1 MVRRPSRSP
10 KSGSKIGTSKG
21 GTAIR
26 VAKDGK
32 VDAPCPQ
39 CATVYRV
46 LAENLDQVIKCQECG
61 KVFPARHTAGRKA
74 HAPDYTKAYLAFGGI
89 GLLMVVMFVVMSS
102 GGDKGKDAKAQT
114 QANAQ
119 AANQKKGDAYS
130 VGTHPRA
137 IQLQRWAEAF
147 GADNRLV
154 MKTGSD
160 LAAVG
165 KLLGTPD
172 RDPDAALKA
181 LATHA
186 LTQPL
191 REFAIASATL
201 AGNGDMTAENG
212 TGTIFLVPKAGD
224 ARWRKDTRGEL
235 EVTFRKDDGDSIL
248 VTGWKLKSEP
258 APQKG
263 GAGKP
268 SDKAAT
274 NDAPIAQG
282 DKPAAVEIT
291 DSGGTRKVVESEPR
305 AMGHW
310 EKATPEQQ
318 KFADQ
323 VVADILFSVSNEPG
337 AAAKANRATLSVRTA
352 DEVSAVVPR
361 ILNAMFELYADPIAN
376 NDKLSQLNKALYTIV
391 GWSVN
396 YQVQSTG
403 DDAKDKVAR
412 QSCVRQWFA
421 WYHSNKANLLK
432 NVETQENLEEPA
444 GEPGNEPRK

>member
-39 CATVYRV
+39 CGTVYRV

-74 HAPDYTKAYLAFGGI
+74 HAPDYTKAYLAFGGL
-89 GLLMVVMFVVMSS
+89 GLLLVVLFAVMSSS
-102 GGDKGKDAKAQT
+102 GGDKAKDAKAQT
-114 QANAQ
+114 QANAAAQ
-119 AANQKKGDAYS
+119 ANQKKNDAWS

-137 IQLQRWAEAF
+137 QQLQRWAEAF
-147 GADNRLV
+147 ASDNRLV
-154 MKTGSD
+154 MKSNTD

-165 KLLGTPD
+165 KLLGAPD
-172 RDPDAALKA
+172 RDQDAALRA

-201 AGNGDMTAENG
+201 AGNDDMTAETGRG
-212 TGTIFLVPKAGD
+212 TVFLVPKAND

-235 EVTFRKDDGDSIL
+235 EVTFRKDDGDTIL
-248 VTGWKLKSEP
+248 VTGWTLKSEP
-258 APQKG
+258 APAKG
-263 GAGKP
+263 GGR
-268 SDKAAT
+268 AAT
-274 NDAPIAQG
+274 DKPASTDAPIAPG

-291 DSGGTRKVVESEPR
+291 DSGGTRKVAEAEPR

-310 EKATPEQQ
+310 EKATPELQ
-318 KFADQ
+318 KLADQ
-323 VVADILFSVSNEPG
+323 VVADILFSLSNETG
-337 AAAKANRATLSVRTA
+337 AAGKFTRATLSVRTA
-352 DEVSAVVPR
+352 DEVSATVPR

-376 NDKLSQLNKALYTIV
+376 NDKLSQLNKALYSIV

-396 YQVQSTG
+396 YQVQGTG
-403 DDAKDKVAR
+403 DDAKDKAAR

-421 WYHSNKANLLK
+421 WYHSNKGNLLK
-432 NVETQENLEEPA
+432 NRDEQENLEEPA
-444 GEPGNEPRK
+444 GEPRK

>member
-1 MVRRPSRSP
+1 MAPRPSRSP

-39 CATVYRV
+39 CGTVYRV

-74 HAPDYTKAYLAFGGI
+74 HAPDYTKAYLAFGGL
-89 GLLMVVMFVVMSS
+89 GLLLVVLFMVMSSS
-102 GGDKGKDAKAQT
+102 GGDKAKDAKAQT
-114 QANAQ
+114 QANAAAQ
-119 AANQKKGDAYS
+119 ANQKKGDAWS

-137 IQLQRWAEAF
+137 MQLQRWAEAF
-147 GADNRLV
+147 ASDNRLV
-154 MKTGSD
+154 MKSNTD
-160 LAAVG
+160 LVAIG
-165 KLLGTPD
+165 KLLGAPD
-172 RDPDAALKA
+172 RDADAALKA

-191 REFAIASATL
+191 RDFAIASATL
-201 AGNGDMTAENG
+201 AGNDDMTAETGRG
-212 TGTIFLVPKAGD
+212 TVFLVPKPDD

-235 EVTFRKDDGDSIL
+235 EVTFRKDDGDTIL
-248 VTGWKLKSEP
+248 VTGWTLKSEP
-258 APQKG
+258 APAKG
-263 GAGKP
+263 GGRAPAAKP
-268 SDKAAT
+268 AT
-274 NDAPIAQG
+274 TDAPIAQG

-291 DSGGTRKVVESEPR
+291 DSGGTRKVAEAEPR

-310 EKATPEQQ
+310 EKATPELQ
-318 KFADQ
+318 KLADQ
-323 VVADILFSVSNEPG
+323 VVADILFSLSNETG
-337 AAAKANRATLSVRTA
+337 AAGKFTRATLSVRTA
-352 DEVSAVVPR
+352 DEVSATVPR
-361 ILNAMFELYADPIAN
+361 ILNAMFEFYADPIAN
-376 NDKLSQLNKALYTIV
+376 NDKLSQLNKALVAIV

-403 DDAKDKVAR
+403 DDAKDKAAR

-421 WYHSNKANLLK
+421 WYHSNKGNLLK
-432 NVETQENLEEPA
+432 NKEEQENLEEPA
-444 GEPGNEPRK
+444 GEPRK

>member
-74 HAPDYTKAYLAFGGI
+74 HAPDYTKAYLAFGGL
-89 GLLMVVMFVVMSS
+89 GLLLVVLFMVMSSS
-102 GGDKGKDAKAQT
+102 GGDKAKEAKAQT
-114 QANAQ
+114 QANAAAQ
-119 AANQKKGDAYS
+119 ANQKKNDAWS

-137 IQLQRWAEAF
+137 LQLQRWAESFAS
-147 GADNRLV
+147 DNRLV
-154 MKTGSD
+154 MKSNTD
-160 LAAVG
+160 LTAVG
-165 KLLGTPD
+165 KLLGAPD
-172 RDPDAALKA
+172 RDQDAALKA

-191 REFAIASATL
+191 RDFAVASATL
-201 AGNGDMTAENG
+201 TSNDDMTAETGRG
-212 TGTIFLVPKAGD
+212 TVFLVPKPND

-235 EVTFRKDDGDSIL
+235 EVTFRKDDGDTIL
-248 VTGWKLKSEP
+248 VTGWTLKSEP

-263 GAGKP
+263 GGRAPAAKP
-268 SDKAAT
+268 AAT
-274 NDAPIAQG
+274 DAPIAAG

-291 DSGGTRKVVESEPR
+291 DSGGTRKVTEAEPR

-310 EKATPEQQ
+310 EKATPELQ
-318 KFADQ
+318 KLADQ
-323 VVADILFSVSNEPG
+323 VVADILFSVSGEPG
-337 AAAKANRATLSVRTA
+337 AAGKANRATLSVRTA

-376 NDKLSQLNKALYTIV
+376 NDKLSQLNKALVAIV

-396 YQVQSTG
+396 YQVQGTG
-403 DDAKDKVAR
+403 DDAKDKAAR

-421 WYHSNKANLLK
+421 WYHSNKGNLLK
-432 NVETQENLEEPA
+432 NREEQESLDDPA
-444 GEPGNEPRK
+444 GEPRK

>member
-39 CATVYRV
+39 CGTVYRV

-74 HAPDYTKAYLAFGGI
+74 HAPDYTKAYLAFGGF
-89 GLLMVVMFVVMSS
+89 GLVLVVLFLVMSNS
-102 GGDKGKDAKAQT
+102 GGSKAKEAKAQT

-119 AANQKKGDAYS
+119 AQANQKKGDAYS

-137 IQLQRWAEAF
+137 VQLQRWAEAF
-147 GADNRLV
+147 ATDNRLV
-154 MKTGSD
+154 MKTNTD
-160 LAAVG
+160 LTAVG
-165 KLLGTPD
+165 KLLGAPD
-172 RDPDAALKA
+172 RDPDAALSA
-181 LATHA
+181 LATHT

-191 REFAIASATL
+191 RDFAVASATL
-201 AGNGDMTAENG
+201 AGNDDMTAETGRG
-212 TGTIFLVPKAGD
+212 TVFLVPKAND

-235 EVTFRKDDGDSIL
+235 EVTFRKDDGDTIL
-248 VTGWKLKSEP
+248 VTGWTLKSEP
-258 APQKG
+258 APAKG
-263 GAGKP
+263 GGRAASKP
-268 SDKAAT
+268 ST
-274 NDAPIAQG
+274 TDAPIAQG
-282 DKPAAVEIT
+282 DKPAEAEIS
-291 DSGGTRKVVESEPR
+291 DSGGTRKVAEAEPR

-310 EKATPEQQ
+310 EKATPELQ

-323 VVADILFSVSNEPG
+323 VVADILFSVSGEPG
-337 AAAKANRATLSVRTA
+337 AAGKANRATLSVRTA
-352 DEVSAVVPR
+352 DEASAVVPR

-376 NDKLSQLNKALYTIV
+376 NDKLSQLNKSIYTIV

-396 YQVQSTG
+396 YQVQGTG
-403 DDAKDKVAR
+403 DDAKDKAAR

-432 NVETQENLEEPA
+432 NREEQENLDDPA
-444 GEPGNEPRK
+444 GEPRK

>member
-1 MVRRPSRSP
+1 VVRRPSRSP

-39 CATVYRV
+39 CGTVYRV

-74 HAPDYTKAYLAFGGI
+74 HAPDYTKAYLAFGGL
-89 GLLMVVMFVVMSS
+89 GLVLVALFLVMSNS
-102 GGDKGKDAKAQT
+102 GGSKAKQAKEQT

-119 AANQKKGDAYS
+119 AQANQKKGDAYS

-137 IQLQRWAEAF
+137 VQLQRWAEAF
-147 GADNRLV
+147 ATDNRLV
-154 MKTGSD
+154 MKTNTD
-160 LAAVG
+160 LTAVG
-165 KLLGTPD
+165 KLLGAPD

-191 REFAIASATL
+191 REFVVASATL
-201 AGNGDMTAENG
+201 AGNDDMTAENG
-212 TGTIFLVPKAGD
+212 RGTVFLVPKPDD

-248 VTGWKLKSEP
+248 VTGWTLKSAP
-258 APQKG
+258 APAKG
-263 GAGKP
+263 GGRPAGKP
-268 SDKAAT
+268 AT

-282 DKPAAVEIT
+282 DKPMEAEIT
-291 DSGGTRKVVESEPR
+291 DSGGTRKVAESEPR

-323 VVADILFSVSNEPG
+323 VVADILFSLSNETG
-337 AAAKANRATLSVRTA
+337 AAGKFTRATLSVRTA
-352 DEVSAVVPR
+352 DEASAVVPR
-361 ILNAMFELYADPIAN
+361 ILNGMFELYQDPIAN
-376 NDKLSQLNKALYTIV
+376 NDKLSQLNKALYQIL

-396 YQVQSTG
+396 YQVQGTG
-403 DDAKDKVAR
+403 DDAKDKAAR

-432 NVETQENLEEPA
+432 HRDEQESLEDPA
-444 GEPGNEPRK
+444 GETRK

>member
-39 CATVYRV
+39 CGTVYRV

-89 GLLMVVMFVVMSS
+89 GLVIVVLFAVMANS
-102 GGDKGKDAKAQT
+102 GGDKAKDAKAQT

-119 AANQKKGDAYS
+119 AQANQKKGDAYS

-137 IQLQRWAEAF
+137 MQLQRWAEAF
-147 GADNRLV
+147 ASDNRLV
-154 MKTGSD
+154 MKTNTD

-186 LTQPL
+186 MTQPL
-191 REFAIASATL
+191 RDFAIASATL
-201 AGNGDMTAENG
+201 AGNDDMTAENG
-212 TGTIFLVPKAGD
+212 RGTVFLVPKPDD

-235 EVTFRKDDGDSIL
+235 EVTFRKEDGDTIL
-248 VTGWKLKSEP
+248 VTGWTLKSEP
-258 APQKG
+258 APSKG
-263 GAGKP
+263 GGRTPAAKP
-268 SDKAAT
+268 AA

-291 DSGGTRKVVESEPR
+291 DSGGTRKVAESEPR

-310 EKATPEQQ
+310 EKATPELQ
-318 KFADQ
+318 KLADQ
-323 VVADILFSVSNEPG
+323 VVADILFSVSNETG
-337 AAAKANRATLSVRTA
+337 AAGKFTRATLSVRTA
-352 DEVSAVVPR
+352 DEASAVVPR

-376 NDKLSQLNKALYTIV
+376 NDKLSQLNKALYAIV

-396 YQVQSTG
+396 YQVQSSG
-403 DDAKDKVAR
+403 DDAKDKTAR

-432 NVETQENLEEPA
+432 NKEEQENLDEPA
-444 GEPGNEPRK
+444 GEPRK

>member
-1 MVRRPSRSP
+1 VAPRPSRSP

-32 VDAPCPQ
+32 VEAPCPQ
-39 CATVYRV
+39 CGTVYRV
-46 LAENLDQVIKCQECG
+46 LADNLDQVIKCQECG

-74 HAPDYTKAYLAFGGI
+74 HAPDYTKAYLAFGGL
-89 GLLMVVMFVVMSS
+89 GLLLVVMFVVMSNS
-102 GGDKGKDAKAQT
+102 GGDKAKDAKAQT

-119 AANQKKGDAYS
+119 AQANQKKGDAYS

-137 IQLQRWAEAF
+137 QQLQRWAEAF
-147 GADNRLV
+147 ANDNRLV
-154 MKTGSD
+154 MKTNTD
-160 LAAVG
+160 LTAIG
-165 KLLGTPD
+165 KLLGAPD

-191 REFAIASATL
+191 REFAVASATL
-201 AGNGDMTAENG
+201 VGNDDMTAETGRG
-212 TGTIFLVPKAGD
+212 TVFLVPKPND

-235 EVTFRKDDGDSIL
+235 EVTFRKDDGDTIL
-248 VTGWKLKSEP
+248 VTGWTLKSEP

-263 GAGKP
+263 GGRAPAAKP
-268 SDKAAT
+268 AAS
-274 NDAPIAQG
+274 DAPIAQG
-282 DKPAAVEIT
+282 DKPAEAEIT
-291 DSGGTRKVVESEPR
+291 DSGGTRKVAESEPR

-310 EKATPEQQ
+310 EKATPELQ
-318 KFADQ
+318 KLADQ
-323 VVADILFSVSNEPG
+323 VVADILFSLSNETG
-337 AAAKANRATLSVRTA
+337 AAGKFTRATLSVRTA
-352 DEVSAVVPR
+352 DEASAVVPR

-376 NDKLSQLNKALYTIV
+376 NDKLSQLNKALYSIV

-396 YQVQSTG
+396 YQVQGSG
-403 DDAKDKVAR
+403 DDAKDKAAR

-421 WYHSNKANLLK
+421 WYHSNKGNLLK
-432 NVETQENLEEPA
+432 NKEEQENLEEPA
-444 GEPGNEPRK
+444 GEPRK

>member
-39 CATVYRV
+39 CGTVYRV

-74 HAPDYTKAYLAFGGI
+74 HAPDYTKAYLAFGGF
-89 GLLMVVMFVVMSS
+89 GLVLVVLFLVMSNS
-102 GGDKGKDAKAQT
+102 GGSKAKEAKAQT

-119 AANQKKGDAYS
+119 AQANQKKGDAYS

-137 IQLQRWAEAF
+137 VQLQRWAEAF
-147 GADNRLV
+147 ATDNRLV
-154 MKTGSD
+154 MKTNTD
-160 LAAVG
+160 LTAVG
-165 KLLGTPD
+165 KLLGAPD
-172 RDPDAALKA
+172 RDPDAALSA
-181 LATHA
+181 LATHT

-191 REFAIASATL
+191 RDFAVASATL
-201 AGNGDMTAENG
+201 AGNDDMTAETGRG
-212 TGTIFLVPKAGD
+212 TVFLVPKAND

-235 EVTFRKDDGDSIL
+235 EVTFRKDDGDTIL
-248 VTGWKLKSEP
+248 VTGWTLKSEP
-258 APQKG
+258 APAKG
-263 GAGKP
+263 GGRAASKP
-268 SDKAAT
+268 ST
-274 NDAPIAQG
+274 TDAPIAQG
-282 DKPAAVEIT
+282 DKPAEAEIS
-291 DSGGTRKVVESEPR
+291 DSGGTRKVAEAEPR

-310 EKATPEQQ
+310 EKATPELQ

-323 VVADILFSVSNEPG
+323 VVADILFSVSGEPG
-337 AAAKANRATLSVRTA
+337 AAGKANRATLSVRTA
-352 DEVSAVVPR
+352 DEASAVVPR

-376 NDKLSQLNKALYTIV
+376 NDKLSQLNKAIYTIV

-396 YQVQSTG
+396 YQVQGTG
-403 DDAKDKVAR
+403 DDAKDKAAR

-432 NVETQENLEEPA
+432 NREEQENLDDPA
-444 GEPGNEPRK
+444 GEPRK

>member
-39 CATVYRV
+39 CGTVYRV

-74 HAPDYTKAYLAFGGI
+74 HAPDYTKAYLAFGGL
-89 GLLMVVMFVVMSS
+89 GLLLVVLFMVMSSS
-102 GGDKGKDAKAQT
+102 GGDKAKEAKAQT
-114 QANAQ
+114 QANAAAQ
-119 AANQKKGDAYS
+119 ANQKKNEAWS

-137 IQLQRWAEAF
+137 QQLQRWAEAF
-147 GADNRLV
+147 ASDNRLV
-154 MKTGSD
+154 MKSSTD

-165 KLLGTPD
+165 KLLGAPD
-172 RDPDAALKA
+172 RDQDAALRA

-191 REFAIASATL
+191 RDFAVASATL
-201 AGNGDMTAENG
+201 AGNDDMTAETGRG
-212 TGTIFLVPKAGD
+212 TVFLVPKAND

-235 EVTFRKDDGDSIL
+235 EVTFRKDDGDTIL
-248 VTGWKLKSEP
+248 VTGWTLKSEP
-258 APQKG
+258 APAKG
-263 GAGKP
+263 GGRAAADKP
-268 SDKAAT
+268 AS
-274 NDAPIAQG
+274 NDAPIAPG

-291 DSGGTRKVVESEPR
+291 DSGGTRKVAEAEPR

-310 EKATPEQQ
+310 EKATPELQ
-318 KFADQ
+318 KLADQ
-323 VVADILFSVSNEPG
+323 VVADILFSLSNEQG
-337 AAAKANRATLSVRTA
+337 AAGKFTRATLSVRTA
-352 DEVSAVVPR
+352 DEVSATVPR

-376 NDKLSQLNKALYTIV
+376 NDKLSQLNKALYAIV

-396 YQVQSTG
+396 YQVQGTG
-403 DDAKDKVAR
+403 DDAKDKAAR

-432 NVETQENLEEPA
+432 NRDEQENLDDPA
-444 GEPGNEPRK
+444 GEPRK

>member
-39 CATVYRV
+39 CGTVYRV

-74 HAPDYTKAYLAFGGI
+74 HAPDYTKAYLAFGGL
-89 GLLMVVMFVVMSS
+89 GLVLVVLFLVMSNS
-102 GGDKGKDAKAQT
+102 GGGKAKEAKAQT

-119 AANQKKGDAYS
+119 AQANQKRGDAYS

-137 IQLQRWAEAF
+137 VQLQRWAEAF
-147 GADNRLV
+147 ATDNRLV
-154 MKTGSD
+154 MKTNTD
-160 LAAVG
+160 LTAAG
-165 KLLGTPD
+165 KLLGAPD

-181 LATHA
+181 LATHT

-191 REFAIASATL
+191 REFAVASATL
-201 AGNGDMTAENG
+201 AGNDDMTAETGRG
-212 TGTIFLVPKAGD
+212 TVFLVPKAND

-235 EVTFRKDDGDSIL
+235 EVTFRKDDGDTIL
-248 VTGWKLKSEP
+248 VTGWTLKSEP
-258 APQKG
+258 APAKG
-263 GAGKP
+263 GGRASKP
-268 SDKAAT
+268 ST
-274 NDAPIAQG
+274 TDAPIAAG
-282 DKPAAVEIT
+282 DKPAEAEIT
-291 DSGGTRKVVESEPR
+291 DSSGTRKVAEAEPR

-310 EKATPEQQ
+310 EKATPELQ

-323 VVADILFSVSNEPG
+323 VVADILFSVSGEPG
-337 AAAKANRATLSVRTA
+337 AAGKANRATLSVRTA
-352 DEVSAVVPR
+352 DEASAVVPR

-376 NDKLSQLNKALYTIV
+376 NDKLSQLNKAIYTIV

-396 YQVQSTG
+396 YQVQGTG
-403 DDAKDKVAR
+403 DEAKDKAAR

-432 NVETQENLEEPA
+432 NREEQENLDDSA
-444 GEPGNEPRK
+444 GEPRK

>member
-10 KSGSKIGTSKG
+10 KSGTKIGTSKG

-39 CATVYRV
+39 CGTVYRV

-74 HAPDYTKAYLAFGGI
+74 HAPDYTKAYLAFGGL
-89 GLLMVVMFVVMSS
+89 GLVLVALFLVMSNS
-102 GGDKGKDAKAQT
+102 GGSKAKEVKAQT

-119 AANQKKGDAYS
+119 AQANQKKGDAYS

-137 IQLQRWAEAF
+137 VQLQRWAEAF
-147 GADNRLV
+147 ATDNRLV
-154 MKTGSD
+154 MKTNTD
-160 LAAVG
+160 LTAVG
-165 KLLGTPD
+165 KLLGAPD

-191 REFAIASATL
+191 RDFAVASATL
-201 AGNGDMTAENG
+201 AGNDDMTAETGRG
-212 TGTIFLVPKAGD
+212 TVFLVPKAND

-235 EVTFRKDDGDSIL
+235 EVTFRKDDGDTIL
-248 VTGWKLKSEP
+248 VTGWTLKSEP

-263 GAGKP
+263 GGRAPAAKP
-268 SDKAAT
+268 AAS
-274 NDAPIAQG
+274 DAPIAQG
-282 DKPAAVEIT
+282 DKPAEAEIT
-291 DSGGTRKVVESEPR
+291 DSGGTRKVAESEPR

-310 EKATPEQQ
+310 EKATPELQ

-323 VVADILFSVSNEPG
+323 VVADILFSVSNEERAG
-337 AAAKANRATLSVRTA
+337 AKFTRATLSVRTA
-352 DEVSAVVPR
+352 DEVGATVPR
-361 ILNAMFELYADPIAN
+361 ILNAMFELYQDPIAN
-376 NDKLSQLNKALYTIV
+376 NDKLSQLNKGLVAIV

-403 DDAKDKVAR
+403 DDAKDKAAR

-421 WYHSNKANLLK
+421 WYHSNKGNLLK
-432 NVETQENLEEPA
+432 NKEEQESLDDPA
-444 GEPGNEPRK
+444 GEPRK